1 MICKMAIISEKHTLN
16 SLEYAER
23 GGELLSTQLVYG
35 TPKEI
40 YKDFQLIQALN
51 DRAVNKSI
59 HAIISLN
66 PKDDL
71 SKLTNQD
78 LIDIGD
84 QYMIKQGFDNNQSAT
99 YIHRDKEHLHLHIVA
114 NRINL
119 EGKCTSS
126 SHNYAKNI
134 EFSKQMEEKYQLI
147 NTNRKVKGV
156 DFVKDNARANII
168 REKIHKSLVNSN
180 SIEQFCAEM
189 KNQQVLVIIGR
200 GISFIDSSGTKFKG
214 SEVGREYSL
223 LGIQKML
230 SKETTNI
237 YQEEITSIKVE
248 PKNIDTDNN
257 QSVFMPTFDPKQFI
271 TKDDDDEDESRFKK
285 KKRGLSR

>member
-230 SKETTNI
+230 TKETTNI

>member
-1 MICKMAIISEKHTLN
+1 MAIISEKHTLN

-23 GGELLSTQLVYG
+23 GGELLSTQFVFG

-40 YKDFQLIQALN
+40 YKYFQFIQVLN

-71 SKLTNQD
+71 SKLDTQD

-84 QYMIKQGFDNNQSAT
+84 QYLIKQGFDNNQSAT
-99 YIHRDKEHLHLHIVA
+99 YIHRDKEHLHLHIIA

-147 NTNRKVKGV
+147 YTNRKVKGV

-168 REKIHKSLVNSN
+168 REKIHKSLANSN
-180 SIEQFCAEM
+180 SIEQFCSEM
-189 KNQQVLVIIGR
+189 KNQQVLVLIGR
-200 GISFIDSSGTKFKG
+200 GISFIDSSGAKFKG
-214 SEVGREYSL
+214 SEIGREYSL

-230 SKETTNI
+230 DNETSKV
-237 YQEEITSIKVE
+237 YQEDTAVIKVE
-248 PKNIDTDNN
+248 A
-257 QSVFMPTFDPKQFI
+257 PTVETENSQIVSIPSFNLKQFKN
-271 TKDDDDEDESRFKK
+271 KDDDDDDSRFKK
-285 KKRGLSR
+285 KKNGLSR

>member
-1 MICKMAIISEKHTLN
+1 MAIISEKHTLN

-23 GGELLSTQLVYG
+23 GGELLSTQFVFG

-40 YKDFQLIQALN
+40 YKYFQFIQVLN

-71 SKLTNQD
+71 SKLNTQD

-84 QYMIKQGFDNNQSAT
+84 QYLIKQGFDNNQSAT
-99 YIHRDKEHLHLHIVA
+99 YIHRDKEHLHLHIIA

-147 NTNRKVKGV
+147 YTNRKVKGV

-168 REKIHKSLVNSN
+168 REKIHKSLTKSN

-189 KNQQVLVIIGR
+189 KYQQVLVLIGR
-200 GISFIDSSGTKFKG
+200 GISFIDSSGAKFKG
-214 SEVGREYSL
+214 SEIGREYSL

-230 SKETTNI
+230 DNETSKV
-237 YQEEITSIKVE
+237 YQEDTAVIKVE
-248 PKNIDTDNN
+248 A
-257 QSVFMPTFDPKQFI
+257 PTVETENSQIVSIPSFNLKQFKN
-271 TKDDDDEDESRFKK
+271 KDDDDDDSRFKK
-285 KKRGLSR
+285 KKNGLSR